1 MARRSKEIEAPV
13 TPKEHPKGPVSLSAL
28 LSKKPIVS
36 IATFW
41 IVGDFPLITHAW
53 SQKAKTEMLAKQVKA
68 VKAAKEPRDPQAD
81 FISSL
86 YEMGENVY
94 GFPVTGIKNC
104 LLSSAHKDKGIA
116 RSAVMASLFLEAE
129 MVRVRPALAG
139 AVCDMPLVRIW
150 GSAPVMREDSVK
162 IGSGLN
168 KIASLAYRAQ
178 FSVWAI
184 RLRAKFNPEI
194 LTPEALAFL
203 VQEAGLASGLGEWR
217 NERKGVFGAF
227 HLASAE
233 EEKQWEAFAAGKA
246 PLPVSESYREA
257 AE

>member
-1 MARRSKEIEAPV
+1 VARRAKEVPDKKEIPV
-13 TPKEHPKGPVSLSAL
+13 GPVSLSKL

-36 IATFW
+36 VATFW

-81 FISSL
+81 FVSSL
-86 YEMGENVY
+86 YEMGPGVY

-116 RSAVMASLFLEAE
+116 RSAVQASLFLEAE
-129 MVRVRPALAG
+129 MVRVMPALSS

-150 GSAPVMREDSVK
+150 GSPPVMREDSVK

-168 KIASLAYRAQ
+168 KVASLAYRAQ
-178 FSVWAI
+178 FTVWAI
-184 RLRAKFNPEI
+184 RLTAKFNPEI
-194 LTPEALAFL
+194 LPPEALAFL

-217 NERKGVFGAF
+217 NEKKGVFGSF
-227 HLASAE
+227 HLADADE
-233 EEKQWEAFAAGKA
+233 EAAWEAFASGNGE
-246 PLPVSESYREA
+246 LPGSESYRVA